1 MSDDNILQDLNP
13 AQRDAVIH
21 RNGPMLVVAG
31 ADVIPTKGPADR
43 RLVERAAALGALLG
57 EGQDVTDVLSEIG
70 KGVEDEIT
78 YAEFEALM
86 MGKE

>member
-31 ADVIPTKGPADR
+31 AGSAVAG
-43 RLVERAAALGALLG
+43 VVGGAAQVARG
-57 EGQDVTDVLSEIG
+57 VKSEIQG
-70 KGVEDEIT
+70 RTKHTRYYHVWIVVNIT
-78 YAEFEALM
+78 
-86 MGKE
+86 